1 MKKIILLCITA
12 SFLISDVKDN
22 LKKCHN
28 DLLSL
33 FENES
38 NDLYDKEFAVD
49 HLHDNNLTEQ
59 FYNKLSNYN
68 LSLSSALNSPDFFL
82 KVEKPA
88 IDKYKLDSRYFAK
101 VQKELKKKNKSRL
114 INTFVNEEKQEEY
127 KDLVD
132 PSLSKYLNNNLIF
145 SFNSGLASSNPL
157 FSGGA
162 NNSKFSTNGKVFELY
177 IYHPNVIKI
186 FNFIN
191 VLAFSLNKI
200 EFNQGWNR
208 YFTSD
213 SFNVHIINYFFD
225 IPIRF
230 DTSIGI
236 SNNVKYDLG
245 FLFKSSIQYNLEFE
259 PIDLIFD
266 FSYNKY
272 IDIDDNNELK
282 FDILDFISFN
292 IKISKEFSI

>member
-1 MKKIILLCITA
+1 MKKIILLCIA
-12 SFLISDVKDN
+12 VSFLISDVKEN
-22 LKKCHN
+22 LNKCHK

-33 FENES
+33 FENEN
-38 NDLYDKEFAVD
+38 NDLYDKNFAVD
-49 HLHDNNLTEQ
+49 HLYNNNLTEQ

-145 SFNSGLASSNPL
+145 SFNSGLASSKPL
-157 FSGGA
+157 YGGIT
-162 NNSKFSTNGKVFELY
+162 KFSTNGKVFELY
-177 IYHPNVIKI
+177 IYHPDVIKI
-186 FNFIN
+186 FNLTN

-200 EFNQGWNR
+200 EFNEGWNKN
-208 YFTSD
+208 FTSD

-225 IPIRF
+225 IPLRF
-230 DTSIGI
+230 DFSIGI
-236 SNNVKYDLG
+236 SNNLLYDLG

-259 PIDLIFD
+259 PVDLIFD

-272 IDIDDNNELK
+272 IDIDDNNELNFK
-282 FDILDFISFN
+282 ILDFILFN

>member
-1 MKKIILLCITA
+1 MKKIILLCITV
-12 SFLISDVKDN
+12 SFLISDVKNN

-49 HLHDNNLTEQ
+49 HLYDNNLTEQ

-88 IDKYKLDSRYFAK
+88 IDKYKLDSRYFTK

-145 SFNSGLASSNPL
+145 SFNSGLASSKPL
-157 FSGGA
+157 FGTA
-162 NNSKFSTNGKVFELY
+162 KKFDSNGKEFELY
-177 IYHPNVIKI
+177 IYHPDIIKI
-186 FNFIN
+186 FNFTN
-191 VLAFSLNKI
+191 VLAFSLSKI
-200 EFNQGWNR
+200 EFYKGWNR
-208 YFTSD
+208 NFTSD
-213 SFNVHIINYFFD
+213 SFNIHIINYFFD
-225 IPIRF
+225 IPLRF
-230 DTSIGI
+230 DSSIGI
-236 SNNVKYDLG
+236 SNNIKYDIG
-245 FLFKSSIQYNLEFE
+245 FLLKFSMEYKIEFE
-259 PIDLIFD
+259 PVDLLFD
-266 FSYNKY
+266 VSYNKF
-272 IDIDDNNELK
+272 INIDDGE
-282 FDILDFISFN
+282 FDFKALDFILFN
-292 IKISKEFSI
+292 IKISREFGI